1 MTMPAPPGDQ
11 NPKGQEPTAQ
21 GPWGSGPWGP
31 SAPHWPYP
39 MATPPP
45 RNGMGIA
52 ALVLGV
58 VGVLLGLVVIF
69 FWMSWLPALLA
80 LVFGCIGLSHVR
92 KGVATNRGMALA
104 GVILGVVGLLV
115 SVGGGAL
122 TVWTL
127 NDVTEEARDDAV
139 AAEASTAAEEAAE
152 ERERHKEREEERA
165 RRLSFGETYTFGD
178 GLKVTVAKPKPF
190 VPDAYV
196 EGHAKGNEAIE
207 VTVTVVN
214 TGPERVP
221 VETGLPTVMD
231 ADGVS
236 AELVID
242 GSGRQKIITGH
253 VLPGKQA
260 VGKYAYSLPPDAAD
274 EVEVQF
280 SPDLERWADSYWS
293 GPN

>member
-1 MTMPAPPGDQ
+1 MTMPAPPGDE
-11 NPKGQEPTAQ
+11 NPKGQEPTAP

-31 SAPHWPYP
+31 PAPYWPYP
-39 MATPPP
+39 MAAPP
-45 RNGMGIA
+45 RNAMGIA

-58 VGVLLGLVVIF
+58 VGVLLGLLVIL
-69 FWMSWLPALLA
+69 FWISWLPAVLA
-80 LVFGCIGLSHVR
+80 VVFGGIGLSRAR
-92 KGVATNRGMALA
+92 KGLATNRGMALA
-104 GVILGVVGLLV
+104 GVILGVAGLLI
-115 SVGGGAL
+115 SVASMVFAV
-122 TVWTL
+122 TTL
-127 NDVTEEARDDAV
+127 NEFSDETREEAA

-152 ERERHKEREEERA
+152 ERERQQEREAERA
-165 RRLSFGETYTFGD
+165 RQLSFGETYTFGD

-190 VPDAYV
+190 VPDEFV
-196 EGHAKGNEAIE
+196 QGHAKGHEAIE

-214 TGPERVP
+214 TGRERVA
-221 VETGLPTVMD
+221 VETGLPTVLD
-231 ADGVS
+231 ADGVA

-253 VLPGKQA
+253 VLPGKRA

-280 SPDLERWADSYWS
+280 TPDLERWTDTYWS